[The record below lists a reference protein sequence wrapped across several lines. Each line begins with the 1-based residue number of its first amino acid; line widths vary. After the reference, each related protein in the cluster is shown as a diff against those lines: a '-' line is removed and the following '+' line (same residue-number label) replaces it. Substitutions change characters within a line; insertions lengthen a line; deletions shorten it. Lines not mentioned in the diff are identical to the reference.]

1 MIFNKPKYI
10 DIKQNKVKKSSIFF
24 FFQNGFIKFAKII
37 VSCQEIGQEQTI
49 NSLIIN
55 NINY

>member
-37 VSCQEIGQEQTI
+37 VSCQESEQKTI
-49 NSLIIN
+49 S
-55 NINY
+55 